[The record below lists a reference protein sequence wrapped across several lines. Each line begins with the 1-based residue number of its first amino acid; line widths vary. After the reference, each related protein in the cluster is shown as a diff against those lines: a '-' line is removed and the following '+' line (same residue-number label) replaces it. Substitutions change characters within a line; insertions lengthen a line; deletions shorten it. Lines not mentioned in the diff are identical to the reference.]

1 MRYQWQDHQV
11 DWDKNRVSRAL
22 LECDAVYRSEL
33 SELTCDLNRYHGVS
47 WSSDQY
53 EKVMGFWLRTFI
65 HILYDR
71 WHGSGAGKPNQ
82 IPWDSRPAVDLLD
95 FASYHTSDPLNES
108 LYWQLATLKNKGHLN
123 RLPLPERLS
132 FSSSYR
138 VLGTY
143 KTPIQIHNPYHSYGL
158 RGWRRRL
165 TLNGFPRELANLAS
179 EIRIRPKAM
188 TSHQI
193 DTRWRLS
200 RIGQSITGFR
210 EAISVMVRI
219 HAPALIV
226 EGFRS
231 MRSAASQHPI
241 RRLYAGSAYHPP
253 LMYLAAEGHKT
264 TRLFLHQHGGGYG
277 LDKRLANEDY
287 ERAVSD
293 CFFTWGWSEGATT
306 RPLPVPPR
314 IRSRS
319 PRTHSGILLKCAN
332 FPRYVPKIVYM
343 EMASANQVLIEQTI
357 QFAKAVA
364 NHGLEIS
371 YFPQDYGWNVRK
383 QFDDARVNI
392 PERSR
397 TDEKYAIH
405 TCNYLGT
412 AWLETLAANIPT
424 ICFYDPNV
432 YEFRE
437 AAIPFIE
444 ELKDAGIL
452 HESPDSASD
461 KVLSILGNPL
471 EWWRSD
477 EVQGARLAFVQ
488 RYARLEDG
496 WLSEWTEEFSRVAN
510 LTCERD

>member
-1 MRYQWQDHQV
+1 
-11 DWDKNRVSRAL
+11 
-22 LECDAVYRSEL
+22 
-33 SELTCDLNRYHGVS
+33 
-47 WSSDQY
+47 
-53 EKVMGFWLRTFI
+53 
-65 HILYDR
+65 
-71 WHGSGAGKPNQ
+71 
-82 IPWDSRPAVDLLD
+82 
-95 FASYHTSDPLNES
+95 
-108 LYWQLATLKNKGHLN
+108 
-123 RLPLPERLS
+123 
-132 FSSSYR
+132 
-138 VLGTY
+138 
-143 KTPIQIHNPYHSYGL
+143 
-158 RGWRRRL
+158 
-165 TLNGFPRELANLAS
+165 
-179 EIRIRPKAM
+179 
-188 TSHQI
+188 
-193 DTRWRLS
+193 
-200 RIGQSITGFR
+200 
-210 EAISVMVRI
+210 
-219 HAPALIV
+219 
-226 EGFRS
+226 
-231 MRSAASQHPI
+231 
-241 RRLYAGSAYHPP
+241 
-253 LMYLAAEGHKT
+253 
-264 TRLFLHQHGGGYG
+264 
-277 LDKRLANEDY
+277 
-287 ERAVSD
+287 
-293 CFFTWGWSEGATT
+293 
-306 RPLPVPPR
+306 
-314 IRSRS
+314 
-319 PRTHSGILLKCAN
+319 
-332 FPRYVPKIVYM
+332 M